1 MSDERMI
8 RVDNLK
14 LLMKSNSLSK
24 AELAKMLG
32 TSDSYVSKLL
42 SGKPGTFGEKAARK
56 VEERFKKSRFWL
68 DELHPQGE
76 YSPESLK
83 EASNANTKPIGHP
96 LAEPETSSHCK
107 LLPVIKWEQL
117 SMLQYK
123 NTDPEIVRLEHV
135 NTESNTSD
143 RTKWLEMAEDDT
155 SMGDRLPPKTRILV
169 EPLQPGQTI
178 PAGSFVVISLNAGE
192 HMVRRYKHVTKD
204 RFIAEP
210 LNPGFATLDSA
221 DTPMTVV
228 GLVKQALIKF

>member
-1 MSDERMI
+1 MI

-24 AELAKMLG
+24 AELAKLLG

-56 VEERFKKSRFWL
+56 VEERFKRPRFWL

-76 YSPESLK
+76 YSPESLQ
-83 EASNANTKPIGHP
+83 EAASTIAQAVGHP
-96 LAEPETSSHCK
+96 LTEAKFATDCK
-107 LLPVIKWEQL
+107 LLPVITWEQL

-123 NTDPEIVRLEHV
+123 NTDPEIARLEHV
-135 NTESNTSD
+135 NTEVTASD
-143 RTKWLEMAEDDT
+143 RTKWLEMSEADT

-169 EPLQPGQTI
+169 EPCEPGTAVS
-178 PAGSFVVISLNAGE
+178 AGSFVVIKLDTGE
-192 HMVRRYKHVTKD
+192 YMVRRYKHVTKD

-210 LNPGFATLDSA
+210 LNPGFATLDSS

-228 GLVKQALIKF
+228 ALVKQALIKF